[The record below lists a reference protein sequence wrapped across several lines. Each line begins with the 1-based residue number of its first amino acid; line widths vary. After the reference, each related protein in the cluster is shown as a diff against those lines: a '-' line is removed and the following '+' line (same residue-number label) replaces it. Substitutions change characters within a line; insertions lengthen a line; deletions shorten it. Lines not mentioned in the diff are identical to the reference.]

1 MHPGGFICESTRGSD
16 DMYSLCLSMLC
27 VANFAAYER
36 MVLAVSS
43 SKRLGKHLPAEEMTR
58 ALDVIWWW
66 LVVGITILW
75 LECMFSAEITSPF

>member
-1 MHPGGFICESTRGSD
+1 MAQNLWRMISWWIRGSD
-16 DMYSLCLSMLC
+16 DMYSLCLSMSC

-58 ALDVIWWW
+58 ALAVIWKWSHGQF
-66 LVVGITILW
+66 VVASTRVFL
-75 LECMFSAEITSPF
+75 

>member
-1 MHPGGFICESTRGSD
+1 MVDLFVIQGSD

-58 ALDVIWWW
+58 TLAVI
-66 LVVGITILW
+66 
-75 LECMFSAEITSPF
+75 FSWSLFVTVNL